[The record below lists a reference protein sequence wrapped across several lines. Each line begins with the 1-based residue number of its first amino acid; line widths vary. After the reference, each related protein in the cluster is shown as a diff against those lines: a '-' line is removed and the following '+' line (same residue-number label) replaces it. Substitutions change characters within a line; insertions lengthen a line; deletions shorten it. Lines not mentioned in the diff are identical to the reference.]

1 MTRRG
6 RLHTALARLGAVW
19 AAGLNTVLATRDRF
33 GRRVVILE
41 LGKWDP
47 AKIPT
52 VQFFSSCF
60 VLLEALTMV

>member
-1 MTRRG
+1 M
-6 RLHTALARLGAVW
+6 TALFPRLGAVW